1 MKKKLSLLRK
11 KIDSARETYK
21 PESIK
26 LLFIAEAPPEEI
38 KRFFYYEE
46 VKDNDWLYLAIVKA
60 LCENESYKHC

>member
-1 MKKKLSLLRK
+1 MNILIDEKEAIFIKK

-60 LCENESYKHC
+60 L